1 MATEPDADRPA
12 APDDGPPP
20 AGPGW
25 PGAVDAATR
34 GLDAVLGREVAMVTL
49 PPVGGEDLVVRTEQV
64 RRLAGLHHAHLVEVF
79 DVDGLTEGSE
89 STLVLQSVA
98 GRVLEPS
105 VDLGRWAPIT
115 VAEVGAQVAS
125 ALAHAHARGVVHGGI
140 GPASLVLGGTPGAP
154 YAWLTGFTAALHPAP
169 PEGPEAVGDPAPSRP
184 DDDVADLGRALA
196 VVLDPAA
203 PAAPALQQALAD
215 MVDGRVGA
223 RGAAE
228 SLVRVAEG
236 LRHVDEDETS
246 FVPVA
251 RPVPAPAGDAEVAE
265 VTEVTDVVP
274 PPRPGPR
281 PVAVVAHAPRGR
293 RRRLAGRGVRF
304 AALGGAALA
313 LAAASGFVLWGGGED
328 PGTPR
333 EAGLS
338 DRTAPAGPDAP
349 VAVAPPGSSSSTT
362 GGTDDGDDEGDD
374 TPVRDTTTRSPITS
388 DVTTVPAPVLPP
400 APPTVP
406 PTVPPTTAP
415 TTTVPTQPTTGPT
428 EPTEPTEPTGTTTTT
443 RPGAPRGATLAA
455 P

>member
-1 MATEPDADRPA
+1 MATEPDEQSLAS
-12 APDDGPPP
+12 PDGGPPP
-20 AGPGW
+20 AGRPDAW

-49 PPVGGEDLVVRTEQV
+49 PPARGDDLLVRTEQV
-64 RRLAGLHHAHLVEVF
+64 RRLAALHHAHLVEVF

-98 GRVLEPS
+98 GRVLDPGA
-105 VDLGRWAPIT
+105 DLGRWAPIS

-169 PEGPEAVGDPAPSRP
+169 PEGPASEPPAPSRP

-215 MVDGRVGA
+215 MVHGRIGA

-228 SLVRVAEG
+228 ALARVAEI

-251 RPVPAPAGDAEVAE
+251 LPAPAPEP
-265 VTEVTDVVP
+265 TEAVEPAQPVV
-274 PPRPGPR
+274 
-281 PVAVVAHAPRGR
+281 PVAVLAPPAR
-293 RRRLAGRGVRF
+293 RRRRAGRGVHF
-304 AALGGAALA
+304 VTLGGAALA
-313 LAAASGFVLWGGGED
+313 LAAASGFVLWSGHD

-333 EAGLS
+333 EAGVS
-338 DRTAPAGPDAP
+338 DLTTPAGPNPAP
-349 VAVAPPGSSSSTT
+349 VAVPPPGSSSSTT
-362 GGTDDGDDEGDD
+362 DETVSDDEDEG
-374 TPVRDTTTRSPITS
+374 TTERDTTTRSPITS
-388 DVTTVPAPVLPP
+388 DVTTVPGPTNLPVPP
-400 APPTVP
+400 PLP
-406 PTVPPTTAP
+406 PTVPPTTVPPTTVPP
-415 TTTVPTQPTTGPT
+415 TTTPTTGPT
-428 EPTEPTEPTGTTTTT
+428 EPTGPTTTTTTT
-443 RPGAPRGATLAA
+443 RPGGARGATLAA